1 MIVFEGVTKR
11 YGGVLALSDLT
22 LSVGPGEIV
31 ALLGPNGS
39 GKSTTLKAAVGLIRP
54 TAGRVLIDGADAARA
69 ASRRRVAYLPQRAA
83 FAESLTG
90 FEVVEFYRK
99 LRGAPAERTPE
110 VLRVA
115 ALNGAGGRAVGTYS
129 GGMLQRLALAVAAVS
144 DAPMLLLDEP
154 TASLDPEGL
163 AAFYALAERRRGA
176 GGTVLFSSHQL
187 GDAERLADRFA
198 ILVGGRLVAV
208 LGRDELAR
216 RLASR
221 GTLRL
226 RVDGEELSVR
236 ATAEERPAVLER
248 LRRDGR
254 VVQSIAAEEGRLD
267 DLYADLI
274 GTEGEK
280 P

>member
-1 MIVFEGVTKR
+1 
-11 YGGVLALSDLT
+11 
-22 LSVGPGEIV
+22 
-31 ALLGPNGS
+31 
-39 GKSTTLKAAVGLIRP
+39 
-54 TAGRVLIDGADAARA
+54 
-69 ASRRRVAYLPQRAA
+69 
-83 FAESLTG
+83 
-90 FEVVEFYRK
+90 
-99 LRGAPAERTPE
+99 
-110 VLRVA
+110 
-115 ALNGAGGRAVGTYS
+115 
-129 GGMLQRLALAVAAVS
+129 MLQRLALAVAAVS

-163 AAFYALAERRRGA
+163 AAFYALAERRRGG

-208 LGRDELAR
+208 LARDELAR
-216 RLASR
+216 RLAAR

-236 ATAEERPAVLER
+236 ATAEQRPAVLEQ
-248 LRRDGR
+248 LRREGK
-254 VVQSIAAEEGRLD
+254 VVQSIVAEEGRLD

-274 GTEGEK
+274 GAEGER

>member
-1 MIVFEGVTKR
+1 
-11 YGGVLALSDLT
+11 
-22 LSVGPGEIV
+22 
-31 ALLGPNGS
+31 
-39 GKSTTLKAAVGLIRP
+39 
-54 TAGRVLIDGADAARA
+54 
-69 ASRRRVAYLPQRAA
+69 
-83 FAESLTG
+83 
-90 FEVVEFYRK
+90 
-99 LRGAPAERTPE
+99 
-110 VLRVA
+110 
-115 ALNGAGGRAVGTYS
+115 
-129 GGMLQRLALAVAAVS
+129 
-144 DAPMLLLDEP
+144 
-154 TASLDPEGL
+154 
-163 AAFYALAERRRGA
+163 
-176 GGTVLFSSHQL
+176 
-187 GDAERLADRFA
+187 
-198 ILVGGRLVAV
+198 GRLVAV

-248 LRRDGR
+248 LRREGR